1 MTDLKAALDEALR
14 RAAAQRRRYRVADP
28 HERLVLEAAAA
39 FRAMLEDPRLAPQLA
54 ALLREIQGRGADQ
67 GEAPPTIAPPA

>member
-14 RAAAQRRRYRVADP
+14 RAAAQRRRYRLDDP
-28 HERLVLEAAAA
+28 HERLVLEAATA

-54 ALLREIQGRGADQ
+54 ALLREIQDQ
-67 GEAPPTIAPPA
+67 GAIAEFGG

>member
-14 RAAAQRRRYRVADP
+14 RAAAQRRRYSLADP

-54 ALLREIQGRGADQ
+54 ALLREIQGQDTGP
-67 GEAPPTIAPPA
+67 GEAPATTAPG

>member
-14 RAAAQRRRYRVADP
+14 RAAAQRRRYRLADP

-39 FRAMLEDPRLAPQLA
+39 FRALLEDPRLAPQLA
-54 ALLREIQGRGADQ
+54 ALLREIQGSGTGP
-67 GEAPPTIAPPA
+67 GEAPPTTIPG

>member
-1 MTDLKAALDEALR
+1 MTELKAALDEALR
-14 RAAAQRRRYRVADP
+14 RAAAQRRRYRLADP

-54 ALLREIQGRGADQ
+54 ALLREVQGRGP
-67 GEAPPTIAPPA
+67 GEAPPTTAPG

>member
-14 RAAAQRRRYRVADP
+14 RGAAQRRRYRLADP

-54 ALLREIQGRGADQ
+54 ALLREIQGTDP
-67 GEAPPTIAPPA
+67 GEAPTTTAPG

>member
-14 RAAAQRRRYRVADP
+14 RAAAQRRRYRLADP
-28 HERLVLEAAAA
+28 HERLVLEAAMA

-54 ALLREIQGRGADQ
+54 ALLREIQGQGTGP
-67 GEAPPTIAPPA
+67 GEAPATTAPG